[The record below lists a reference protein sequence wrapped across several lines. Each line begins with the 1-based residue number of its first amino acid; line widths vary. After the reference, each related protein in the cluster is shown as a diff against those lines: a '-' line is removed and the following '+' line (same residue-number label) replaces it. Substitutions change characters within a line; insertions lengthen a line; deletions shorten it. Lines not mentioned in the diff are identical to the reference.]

1 MRGRDWPGG
10 PPVTTSLSPSDEGKQ
25 RVKTVLTTMFL
36 IVLAGLTAANVAARV
51 ALDHSSIRVP
61 VTGRD

>member
-1 MRGRDWPGG
+1 MRRYRWPGG
-10 PPVTTSLSPSDEGKQ
+10 PSVTISLSPSAEGKQ
-25 RVKTVLTTMFL
+25 GIKIVLTTMFL

-51 ALDHSSIRVP
+51 ALDHAPIRVP